1 MACGVCGTDVHIY
14 HGEAGS
20 AEVTPPVVLGHEYA
34 GIVEEVGADVK
45 GLAPGDHVAVDPNI
59 YCGACT
65 PCRDGKK
72 QFCEHLQA
80 LGVTRDGGF
89 AQYSAAPAA
98 QCFKLAPEL
107 PFEAG
112 AMAEP
117 LACCLH
123 GIDAAGIRPGSTVCV
138 IGGGAIGLLMVQLA
152 RLSGAAKVILSEPVE
167 LRRSAGLS
175 VGADLAVD
183 PLREDLSARVREA
196 AGKSGA
202 DVVIE
207 CVGNT
212 AATRSAFEAAGFGAT
227 VLLFSVP
234 APTATVPLPLFD
246 VYKKELAIRGS
257 FINPDTHLR
266 AVELL
271 SAGRINVE
279 PLITHTFGIGEMEQA
294 IKMQMGGESIKVMV
308 LPNKRCRAEGDHR
321 TAGLLR
327 PVPSVHARQVQSV
340 RGTSGDGVPDDRH
353 SQ

>member
-1 MACGVCGTDVHIY
+1 MY
-14 HGEAGS
+14 S
-20 AEVTPPVVLGHEYA
+20 LTPYVV
-34 GIVEEVGADVK
+34 
-45 GLAPGDHVAVDPNI
+45 
-59 YCGACT
+59 
-65 PCRDGKK
+65 
-72 QFCEHLQA
+72 
-80 LGVTRDGGF
+80 
-89 AQYSAAPAA
+89 
-98 QCFKLAPEL
+98 
-107 PFEAG
+107 
-112 AMAEP
+112 
-117 LACCLH
+117 
-123 GIDAAGIRPGSTVCV
+123 
-138 IGGGAIGLLMVQLA
+138 LMVQLA

-308 LPNKRCRAEGDHR
+308 LPNKR
-321 TAGLLR
+321 
-327 PVPSVHARQVQSV
+327 
-340 RGTSGDGVPDDRH
+340 
-353 SQ
+353 

>member
-1 MACGVCGTDVHIY
+1 MAVVQL
-14 HGEAGS
+14 AGGDAAPAGPARRS
-20 AEVTPPVVLGHEYA
+20 NPCPTTTAVPDTAPAVEPLAAPHPWPPAFPLPRWWTPPTPRSA
-34 GIVEEVGADVK
+34 GLV
-45 GLAPGDHVAVDPNI
+45 
-59 YCGACT
+59 
-65 PCRDGKK
+65 
-72 QFCEHLQA
+72 

-89 AQYSAAPAA
+89 AQYSVAPAA

-123 GIDAAGIRPGSTVCV
+123 GIDAAGIRPGNTVCV

-152 RLSGAAKVILSEPVE
+152 RLSGAAKIILSEPVE
-167 LRRSAGLS
+167 LRRKAGLA

-183 PLREDLSARVREA
+183 PLREDLAACVREA

-212 AATRSAFEAAGFGAT
+212 AAARSAFETAGFGAT

-234 APTATVPLPLFD
+234 SPTATVPLPLFD

-271 SAGRINVE
+271 SAGRINVK
-279 PLITHTFGIGEMEQA
+279 PLITHTFGLGEMEQA

-308 LPNKRCRAEGDHR
+308 LPNG
-321 TAGLLR
+321 
-327 PVPSVHARQVQSV
+327 Q
-340 RGTSGDGVPDDRH
+340 
-353 SQ
+353 

>member
-1 MACGVCGTDVHIY
+1 MLDVCLLGSGGMMPLPYRWLTALMLRYNGSSVLIDCGEGTQIAIKEKGWSFKPIDVICFTHY
-14 HGEAGS
+14 HGDHISGLPGLLL
-20 AEVTPPVVLGHEYA
+20 TMGN
-34 GIVEEVGADVK
+34 ADRQEPLTLIGPK
-45 GLAPGDHVAVDPNI
+45 GLERVV
-59 YCGACT
+59 T
-65 PCRDGKK
+65 
-72 QFCEHLQA
+72 A
-80 LGVTRDGGF
+80 LRVI
-89 AQYSAAPAA
+89 
-98 QCFKLAPEL
+98 APEL

-308 LPNKRCRAEGDHR
+308 LPNKR
-321 TAGLLR
+321 
-327 PVPSVHARQVQSV
+327 
-340 RGTSGDGVPDDRH
+340 
-353 SQ
+353 

>member
-1 MACGVCGTDVHIY
+1 M
-14 HGEAGS
+14 
-20 AEVTPPVVLGHEYA
+20 
-34 GIVEEVGADVK
+34 K

-308 LPNKRCRAEGDHR
+308 LPNKR
-321 TAGLLR
+321 
-327 PVPSVHARQVQSV
+327 
-340 RGTSGDGVPDDRH
+340 
-353 SQ
+353 

>member
-1 MACGVCGTDVHIY
+1 MLVKFVKYEGAGNDFILIDDREGAFRPDAGHIAALCDR
-14 HGEAGS
+14 HF
-20 AEVTPPVVLGHEYA
+20 
-34 GIVEEVGADVK
+34 GIGAD
-45 GLAPGDHVAVDPNI
+45 GLM
-59 YCGACT
+59 T
-65 PCRDGKK
+65 
-72 QFCEHLQA
+72 
-80 LGVTRDGGF
+80 
-89 AQYSAAPAA
+89 
-98 QCFKLAPEL
+98 
-107 PFEAG
+107 
-112 AMAEP
+112 
-117 LACCLH
+117 
-123 GIDAAGIRPGSTVCV
+123 
-138 IGGGAIGLLMVQLA
+138 
-152 RLSGAAKVILSEPVE
+152 

-308 LPNKRCRAEGDHR
+308 LPNKR
-321 TAGLLR
+321 
-327 PVPSVHARQVQSV
+327 
-340 RGTSGDGVPDDRH
+340 
-353 SQ
+353 

>member
-1 MACGVCGTDVHIY
+1 MKGAFFLGNREFEVRDMEKRPLAADEVRIRVMACGVCGTDVHIY

-175 VGADLAVD
+175 VGADLA
-183 PLREDLSARVREA
+183 ARVREA

-308 LPNKRCRAEGDHR
+308 LPNKR
-321 TAGLLR
+321 
-327 PVPSVHARQVQSV
+327 
-340 RGTSGDGVPDDRH
+340 
-353 SQ
+353 

>member
-1 MACGVCGTDVHIY
+1 MGTCGKDGSTMKGAFFLGNREFEVRDMEKRPLAADEVRIRVMACGVCGTDVHIY

-45 GLAPGDHVAVDPNI
+45 GLVPGDHVAVDPNI

-138 IGGGAIGLLMVQLA
+138 IGGGAIGLLVQLA

-308 LPNKRCRAEGDHR
+308 LPNKR
-321 TAGLLR
+321 
-327 PVPSVHARQVQSV
+327 
-340 RGTSGDGVPDDRH
+340 
-353 SQ
+353 

>member
-1 MACGVCGTDVHIY
+1 MQTAFAKYEG
-14 HGEAGS
+14 AGNDFILIDNREGGFTPR
-20 AEVTPPVVLGHEYA
+20 AELIAALCDRHF
-34 GIVEEVGADVK
+34 GIGAD
-45 GLAPGDHVAVDPNI
+45 GLM
-59 YCGACT
+59 T
-65 PCRDGKK
+65 
-72 QFCEHLQA
+72 
-80 LGVTRDGGF
+80 
-89 AQYSAAPAA
+89 
-98 QCFKLAPEL
+98 
-107 PFEAG
+107 
-112 AMAEP
+112 
-117 LACCLH
+117 
-123 GIDAAGIRPGSTVCV
+123 
-138 IGGGAIGLLMVQLA
+138 
-152 RLSGAAKVILSEPVE
+152 

-212 AATRSAFEAAGFGAT
+212 AATRSAFKAAGFGAT

-308 LPNKRCRAEGDHR
+308 LPNKR
-321 TAGLLR
+321 
-327 PVPSVHARQVQSV
+327 
-340 RGTSGDGVPDDRH
+340 
-353 SQ
+353 

>member
-1 MACGVCGTDVHIY
+1 MKGAFFLGNREFEVRDMEKRPLAADEVRIRVMACGVCGTDVHIY

-123 GIDAAGIRPGSTVCV
+123 GIEAAG
-138 IGGGAIGLLMVQLA
+138 
-152 RLSGAAKVILSEPVE
+152 KVILSEPVE

-308 LPNKRCRAEGDHR
+308 LPNKR
-321 TAGLLR
+321 
-327 PVPSVHARQVQSV
+327 
-340 RGTSGDGVPDDRH
+340 
-353 SQ
+353 

>member
-1 MACGVCGTDVHIY
+1 MKGAFFLGNREFEVRDMEKRPLAADEVRIRVMACGVCGTDVHIY

-138 IGGGAIGLLMVQLA
+138 IGGGLLMVQLA

-308 LPNKRCRAEGDHR
+308 LPNKR
-321 TAGLLR
+321 
-327 PVPSVHARQVQSV
+327 
-340 RGTSGDGVPDDRH
+340 
-353 SQ
+353 

>member
-1 MACGVCGTDVHIY
+1 M
-14 HGEAGS
+14 
-20 AEVTPPVVLGHEYA
+20 
-34 GIVEEVGADVK
+34 
-45 GLAPGDHVAVDPNI
+45 
-59 YCGACT
+59 
-65 PCRDGKK
+65 
-72 QFCEHLQA
+72 
-80 LGVTRDGGF
+80 
-89 AQYSAAPAA
+89 
-98 QCFKLAPEL
+98 
-107 PFEAG
+107 
-112 AMAEP
+112 
-117 LACCLH
+117 
-123 GIDAAGIRPGSTVCV
+123 
-138 IGGGAIGLLMVQLA
+138 
-152 RLSGAAKVILSEPVE
+152 E

-294 IKMQMGGESIKVMV
+294 IKMQMGGEF
-308 LPNKRCRAEGDHR
+308 
-321 TAGLLR
+321 
-327 PVPSVHARQVQSV
+327 
-340 RGTSGDGVPDDRH
+340 
-353 SQ
+353 

>member
-1 MACGVCGTDVHIY
+1 MASPYMDGVRRALPIVLGYVPVAFAFGVLAVKSNIPPALVVAMSVFHF
-14 HGEAGS
+14 AGS
-20 AEVTPPVVLGHEYA
+20 GQFVCA
-34 GIVEEVGADVK
+34 GLWGAGVGAMSVI
-45 GLAPGDHVAVDPNI
+45 VAVFVVNL
-59 YCGACT
+59 
-65 PCRDGKK
+65 R
-72 QFCEHLQA
+72 HL
-80 LGVTRDGGF
+80 LM
-89 AQYSAAPAA
+89 SA
-98 QCFKLAPEL
+98 
-107 PFEAG
+107 

-308 LPNKRCRAEGDHR
+308 LPNKR
-321 TAGLLR
+321 
-327 PVPSVHARQVQSV
+327 
-340 RGTSGDGVPDDRH
+340 
-353 SQ
+353 

>member
-1 MACGVCGTDVHIY
+1 MGTCGKDGSTMKGAFFLGNREFEVRDMEKRPLAADEVRIRVMACGVCGTDVHIY

-207 CVGNT
+207 
-212 AATRSAFEAAGFGAT
+212 
-227 VLLFSVP
+227 
-234 APTATVPLPLFD
+234 
-246 VYKKELAIRGS
+246 
-257 FINPDTHLR
+257 
-266 AVELL
+266 L
-271 SAGRINVE
+271 S
-279 PLITHTFGIGEMEQA
+279 LIHI
-294 IKMQMGGESIKVMV
+294 
-308 LPNKRCRAEGDHR
+308 
-321 TAGLLR
+321 
-327 PVPSVHARQVQSV
+327 
-340 RGTSGDGVPDDRH
+340 
-353 SQ
+353 

>member
-1 MACGVCGTDVHIY
+1 MGTCGKDGSTMKGAFFFLGNREFEVRDMEKRPLAADEVRIRVMACGVCGTDVHIY

-308 LPNKRCRAEGDHR
+308 LPNKR
-321 TAGLLR
+321 
-327 PVPSVHARQVQSV
+327 
-340 RGTSGDGVPDDRH
+340 
-353 SQ
+353 

>member
-1 MACGVCGTDVHIY
+1 MKGAFFLGNREFEVRDMEKRPLAADEVRIRVMACGVCGTDVHIY

-138 IGGGAIGLLMVQLA
+138 IGGGAIGLLMA

-308 LPNKRCRAEGDHR
+308 LPNKR
-321 TAGLLR
+321 
-327 PVPSVHARQVQSV
+327 
-340 RGTSGDGVPDDRH
+340 
-353 SQ
+353 

>member
-1 MACGVCGTDVHIY
+1 VASPYMDGVRRALPIVLGYVPVAFAFGVLAVKSNIPPALVVAMSVFHF
-14 HGEAGS
+14 AGS
-20 AEVTPPVVLGHEYA
+20 GQFVCA
-34 GIVEEVGADVK
+34 GLWGAGVGAMSVI
-45 GLAPGDHVAVDPNI
+45 VAVFVVNL
-59 YCGACT
+59 
-65 PCRDGKK
+65 R
-72 QFCEHLQA
+72 HL
-80 LGVTRDGGF
+80 LM
-89 AQYSAAPAA
+89 SA
-98 QCFKLAPEL
+98 
-107 PFEAG
+107 

-308 LPNKRCRAEGDHR
+308 LPNKR
-321 TAGLLR
+321 
-327 PVPSVHARQVQSV
+327 
-340 RGTSGDGVPDDRH
+340 
-353 SQ
+353 